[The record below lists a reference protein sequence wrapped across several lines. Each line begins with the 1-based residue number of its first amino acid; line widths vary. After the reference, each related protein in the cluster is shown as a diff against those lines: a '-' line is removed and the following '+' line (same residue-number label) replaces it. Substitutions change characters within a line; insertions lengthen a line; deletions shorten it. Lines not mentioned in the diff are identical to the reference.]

1 MVRCSAS
8 LSCAGGVSVFTVGLV
23 AAFHLT
29 SLITSTTATKMHYI
43 HWNTSNPIFRIDNTD
58 HIIDVNK
65 NNFPFDYDQVNIICP
80 TYDKST
86 DDRDTEK
93 YIIYNVSK
101 EEYDTC
107 RITTLHPRVITVC
120 NKPYDLMYVTITFRP
135 FSPQPNGLE
144 FRPGVDYYFIST
156 SSSDDLERRI
166 GGRCSSHHMK
176 VVFKVCCD
184 PNTQTKPLGDQ
195 GGVQLPSNGQNNRGL
210 IAGSNDTH
218 KAPTTTSPS
227 PSKSGRV
234 TPTTTLIPPSTTS
247 SPTSPRRR
255 RPYHNSGERGGMT
268 GGSPYGDDNSPYVNS
283 PYDNARSPYGGSG
296 SSYEYSDYA
305 AVHKDYPYYVKT
317 TTAKYD
323 PMKYPDI
330 RQNEIVKNEALN
342 SGPSSSRPPA
352 LWWVVMVMAAVLV
365 CLGPTRR
372 GPCWVTSDLPWQDRR
387 TNTDEGEASPVR
399 LKTVTSASADVA
411 HMQLQEQA
419 APALLSRRLA
429 SSTLKTLV
437 EKRQLTTSDCL
448 HANMAAPEERQWR
461 GTSLGEHVGPP
472 HRRRHVR
479 TETNTYRCCRATR
492 ASVVAG
498 PLSSSGDVAALSPVS
513 H

>member
-1 MVRCSAS
+1 MT
-8 LSCAGGVSVFTVGLV
+8 L
-23 AAFHLT
+23 AFD
-29 SLITSTTATKMHYI
+29 S
-43 HWNTSNPIFRIDNTD
+43 FRIDNTD

-65 NNFPFDYDQVNIICP
+65 NNFPYDYDQVNIICP

-184 PNTQTKPLGDQ
+184 ANKQSKPLGDQ
-195 GGVQLPSNGQNNRGL
+195 GGVQVPSNGLNNRGL

-218 KAPTTTSPS
+218 KISTTTSLS
-227 PSKSGRV
+227 TSKSGRV
-234 TPTTTLIPPSTTS
+234 SSTTTLTPPTTTSTSTS
-247 SPTSPRRR
+247 LRRR
-255 RPYHNSGERGGMT
+255 RPYHNSGEHNGRGGT
-268 GGSPYGDDNSPYVNS
+268 PYGGGGSPYGEDNYGGGRS
-283 PYDNARSPYGGSG
+283 PYDNARPPYGSGGSP
-296 SSYEYSDYA
+296 YEYSDYA

-317 TTAKYD
+317 TTMKYD
-323 PMKYPDI
+323 PRKYPDP

-342 SGPSSSRPPA
+342 ASPRPQPLLLWTVIAISAAVVFAGQSRWLLGPFSKSGHSEQPVVSRSEACANPTTKRSRLTTSSSSSSRPA
-352 LWWVVMVMAAVLV
+352 FSLV
-365 CLGPTRR
+365 SSSCSG
-372 GPCWVTSDLPWQDRR
+372 DA
-387 TNTDEGEASPVR
+387 E
-399 LKTVTSASADVA
+399 
-411 HMQLQEQA
+411 HMQLRQHQSL
-419 APALLSRRLA
+419 PSYDVA
-429 SSTLKTLV
+429 SSTSRKNCRST
-437 EKRQLTTSDCL
+437 KSTS
-448 HANMAAPEERQWR
+448 
-461 GTSLGEHVGPP
+461 SLGYDRYLLTPLTPSEQSPNWQQQQLHQLQEHQENPRWVPS
-472 HRRRHVR
+472 RRHVSS
-479 TETNTYRCCRATR
+479 NINSYRCRAR
-492 ASVVAG
+492 ASMG
-498 PLSSSGDVAALSPVS
+498 RIDESSGNGKSQSFAVVLSL
-513 H
+513 